1 MKAQVKK
8 TINKKEKKTDNES
21 VKNDIVAE
29 VEEKT
34 DGNVE

>member
-21 VKNDIVAE
+21 VKNDIGCGSRG
-29 VEEKT
+29 K
-34 DGNVE
+34 D